1 MAEGIGSFHAMGIV
15 ASSRR
20 FFFAPISSVLL
31 VCSIQGD
38 ACMLLSQKNDV
49 QGAELLE
56 FRRLQPTINKIV
68 TS

>member
-38 ACMLLSQKNDV
+38 ACMLLSQKMMFKA
-49 QGAELLE
+49 QS
-56 FRRLQPTINKIV
+56 F
-68 TS
+68 